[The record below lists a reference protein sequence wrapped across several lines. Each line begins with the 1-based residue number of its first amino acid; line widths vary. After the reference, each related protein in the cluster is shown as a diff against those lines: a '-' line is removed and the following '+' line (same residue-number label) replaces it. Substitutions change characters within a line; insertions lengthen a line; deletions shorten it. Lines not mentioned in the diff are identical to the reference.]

1 MKSRTEQPGRGCQN
15 VTANLSKG
23 IKTYEFKTQRVWSS
37 FLCQVQKGCLEMKT
51 KTKQKS
57 CAAYLRSVALSYQ
70 CATVPNPTAE
80 DMPTSYLC
88 FAESN
93 VECGGEKN
101 SLPWLL
107 LAVRHSINQSDNCFF
122 RFSVRWY
129 CLVFAQ
135 AEHGTFI
142 SIFSDASKQET

>member
-1 MKSRTEQPGRGCQN
+1 
-15 VTANLSKG
+15 
-23 IKTYEFKTQRVWSS
+23 
-37 FLCQVQKGCLEMKT
+37 MKT

-57 CAAYLRSVALSYQ
+57 RAAYLRSVALSYQ

-107 LAVRHSINQSDNCFF
+107 LAVRHSINQSENCFF
-122 RFSVRWY
+122 RLSVGWY
-129 CLVFAQ
+129 RLVFAQ
-135 AEHGTFI
+135 AELLSRSSAVPPNKKPTLLKGQTRLSFVVAEP
-142 SIFSDASKQET
+142 SASVEARSVSEVVSFQSAVR